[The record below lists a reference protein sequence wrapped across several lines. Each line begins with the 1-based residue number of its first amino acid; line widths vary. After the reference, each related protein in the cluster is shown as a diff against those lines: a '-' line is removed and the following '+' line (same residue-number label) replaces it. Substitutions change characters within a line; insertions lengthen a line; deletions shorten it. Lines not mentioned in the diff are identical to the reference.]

1 MAASFLDELLQSPVD
16 PNPPLDGQKSAFPSM
31 ASRQQGT
38 NMAQALLTTQIVSN
52 TGLVANPTA
61 PTQHMRSVQ
70 LSTNADDS
78 TSSSPMLTRVL
89 PRAPAAPPG
98 GGAVGPT
105 AAATVAT
112 AAAVAANA
120 RQPVPIA
127 PRPTV
132 QSRSLAGIGALPQ
145 RLATPSLQ
153 QQPIIAASSVGGSS
167 VPSNG
172 QTGSVTVAAA
182 AAAAA
187 ATAPPP
193 AQQQQQQEQPSD
205 KVKKFL
211 NNLVM
216 LANKTSSESGA
227 MVTDLVKQLVV
238 RSLGQVLSIVT
249 FLFGNVSLLGSFLL
263 CFFVFVFQSG
273 SLSEE
278 LFVQQMGESQT
289 GSTTELLSLL
299 KARQ

>member
-1 MAASFLDELLQSPVD
+1 M
-16 PNPPLDGQKSAFPSM
+16 
-31 ASRQQGT
+31 
-38 NMAQALLTTQIVSN
+38 
-52 TGLVANPTA
+52 
-61 PTQHMRSVQ
+61 
-70 LSTNADDS
+70 
-78 TSSSPMLTRVL
+78 
-89 PRAPAAPPG
+89 
-98 GGAVGPT
+98 
-105 AAATVAT
+105 
-112 AAAVAANA
+112 
-120 RQPVPIA
+120 
-127 PRPTV
+127 
-132 QSRSLAGIGALPQ
+132 
-145 RLATPSLQ
+145 
-153 QQPIIAASSVGGSS
+153 
-167 VPSNG
+167 PSNG
-172 QTGSVTVAAA
+172 QTGSVTVAAAA